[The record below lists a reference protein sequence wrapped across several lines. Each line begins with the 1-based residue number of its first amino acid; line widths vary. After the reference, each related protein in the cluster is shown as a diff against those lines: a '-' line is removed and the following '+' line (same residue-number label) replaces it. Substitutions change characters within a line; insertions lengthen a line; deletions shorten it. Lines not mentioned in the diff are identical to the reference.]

1 MVKLYLK
8 SADKKTENYIEKDC
22 SYMFFKDEEIKFI
35 FNTFKESYNSNGEEI
50 GFFVVTNKRL
60 IEISSDSTDVY
71 SYKLSERISGNV
83 NFSNYQD
90 KECNITIKGS
100 RPNTYLSLDD
110 VEKAKELY
118 RFFCE
123 CRYNQ

>member
-22 SYMFFKDEEIKFI
+22 SYVFFDNEEIKFI
-35 FNTFKESYNSNGEEI
+35 FDTFKESYNSNGEEI
-50 GFFVVTNKRL
+50 GVFVVTNKRL
-60 IEISSDSTDVY
+60 IEIGSNSIDIY
-71 SYKLSERISGNV
+71 SYKLSERIAGNV

-90 KECNITIKGS
+90 KECHITMLGS
-100 RPNTYLSLDD
+100 RPNTYLCLNDI
-110 VEKAKELY
+110 EKAKKLY

-123 CRYNQ
+123 CCYNQ